1 MSQLKFAQPVFEEV
15 LVEDNLKDG
24 YWLDAVDIDGDGRPD
39 LIASGLA
46 EGEVVWYQNRTP
58 KWIKHSIG
66 TFPKPVALD
75 HAPIQGS
82 GRSDIVMCHDYG
94 TCMFACKPED
104 GKISWLQHPGGDGSG
119 PWQPHYIA
127 NLVATHRLR
136 FGSFTKPGAREL
148 MALPVV
154 GPQGGPGAV
163 HAPVQM
169 MLYTPP
175 PPDKITGPWP
185 GALIDDK
192 TFRVIHDVV
201 VGKFGVDDRN
211 AALDSVLLG
220 TEEGVS
226 WVHWQDGAWRIDR
239 LGTGEETEV
248 GFTGFKGTG
257 NLAIGRVG
265 GDPYAYIA
273 TLEPFHGNV
282 VAVYT
287 KGPGGKGL
295 KGPWRRTILDVFGDP
310 NEAGEGAGHHVM
322 TADFDGDGDDEF
334 LMALRGPWPWQ
345 GVFYYKCIDVENAVF
360 VKKRV
365 STASAARIA
374 LGDFDGDGRIDFA
387 TTGYYTPGYFLCD
400 QPRVLVF
407 LNKIKPQSG

>member
-1 MSQLKFAQPVFEEV
+1 M
-15 LVEDNLKDG
+15 
-24 YWLDAVDIDGDGRPD
+24 
-39 LIASGLA
+39 
-46 EGEVVWYQNRTP
+46 
-58 KWIKHSIG
+58 
-66 TFPKPVALD
+66 
-75 HAPIQGS
+75 
-82 GRSDIVMCHDYG
+82 
-94 TCMFACKPED
+94 
-104 GKISWLQHPGGDGSG
+104 
-119 PWQPHYIA
+119 
-127 NLVATHRLR
+127 
-136 FGSFTKPGAREL
+136 
-148 MALPVV
+148 VV
-154 GPQGGPGAV
+154 GG
-163 HAPVQM
+163 
-169 MLYTPP
+169 
-175 PPDKITGPWP
+175 
-185 GALIDDK
+185 
-192 TFRVIHDVV
+192 
-201 VGKFGVDDRN
+201 FGVDDRN
-211 AALDSVLLG
+211 AALNSVLLG

-365 STASAARIA
+365 STAWPRASRSATST
-374 LGDFDGDGRIDFA
+374 A
-387 TTGYYTPGYFLCD
+387 TVASILRPPGTTR
-400 QPRVLVF
+400 RVISCAISRACSCSSTR
-407 LNKIKPQSG
+407 IKPQSG